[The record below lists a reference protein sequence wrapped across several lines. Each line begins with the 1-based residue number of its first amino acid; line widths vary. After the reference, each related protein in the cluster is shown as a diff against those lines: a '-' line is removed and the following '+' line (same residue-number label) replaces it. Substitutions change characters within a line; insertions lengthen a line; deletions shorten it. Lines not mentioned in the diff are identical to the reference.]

1 MADSEN
7 NLPQKRELENGD
19 QTNSKKQ
26 MVDLSTLENLTDVN
40 NVEILNAKEGAFLF
54 LKGKLQEEDA
64 IFKLRKSMPKS
75 TELTEN
81 LGEFS
86 LKNKGA
92 NKAWGSYRATYPSDG
107 FDLDIFVPALE
118 TSDPEEIKSL
128 IAKQVKKLSSREY
141 VFVRE
146 TSERYE
152 KVTKPYIDSIP
163 PKDVQWV
170 HNIVDNVKPD
180 GIAECYDIQEEKV
193 REKVIFSD
201 PDPQTGFALLVDF
214 KWKSHP
220 KTMAELS
227 ENPVKDGKAVYGILF
242 PMRKDIRTLRDL
254 TAEHLPFL
262 RNVEAQTK
270 ASMEKLYGVPETKLR
285 LFVHY
290 QPQFYYFHVHATS
303 MDIDFGIET
312 ERGHLLETI
321 ISNLEIDSDYY
332 QKVTLVYKV
341 PDYSALALEDS
352 AAN

>member
-1 MADSEN
+1 MTDSEQI
-7 NLPQKRELENGD
+7 LPSKRNLENGE
-19 QTNSKKQ
+19 QSASKKQ
-26 MVDLSTLENLTDVN
+26 MVDLSTLQNLTDVSN
-40 NVEILNAKEGAFLF
+40 IEVLNAKEGAFLF
-54 LKGKLQEEDA
+54 FKGKIQNEDA
-64 IFKLRKSMPKS
+64 ILKLRKSMPKS
-75 TELTEN
+75 AELTN
-81 LGEFS
+81 NIGEFS
-86 LKNKGA
+86 LTSKGV

-128 IAKQVKKLSSREY
+128 IAKHVKKLSSREY

-146 TSERYE
+146 TSKRYE
-152 KVTKPYIDSIP
+152 KVTKPHIDSIP

-170 HNIVDNVKPD
+170 HNIVDNVKSD
-180 GIAECYDIQEEKV
+180 GIAECYDIQKEKMQ
-193 REKVIFSD
+193 EKVIFSD

-220 KTMAELS
+220 KTMAEVS

-262 RNVEAQTK
+262 RNVEIQTK
-270 ASMEKLYGVPETKLR
+270 ASMEKLYDVPESKLR

-312 ERGHLLETI
+312 EKSHLLETI
-321 ISNLEIDSDYY
+321 IANLEIDSDYY
-332 QKVTLVYKV
+332 KKVTLVYKI
-341 PDYSALALEDS
+341 PNYSALAVEDA